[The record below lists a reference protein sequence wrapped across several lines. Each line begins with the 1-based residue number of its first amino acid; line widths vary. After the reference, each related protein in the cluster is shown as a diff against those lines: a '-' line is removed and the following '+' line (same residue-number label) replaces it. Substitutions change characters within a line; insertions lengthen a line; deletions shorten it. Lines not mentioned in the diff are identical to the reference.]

1 MGNRRAGWGE
11 PECPYAPVGGQGGQR
26 RGRRAQTGG
35 GCAVW
40 SGWVA
45 GSHVEHGL
53 RVGDLYGSRAGDL
66 YRHNCTGTLSYAPAG
81 SYIQGHPRR
90 ATSHLQCP
98 CLPTTFRGIRGG
110 PHHTCNVPVL
120 LLHSG
125 ASEEGHITRAML
137 SRIDNITS
145 LEGQQSLVLL
155 GGWGFHNGLEPR

>member
-1 MGNRRAGWGE
+1 MPLCPCGRAGRTEEG
-11 PECPYAPVGGQGGQR
+11 PEGADRRRLRGMVRVGSR
-26 RGRRAQTGG
+26 LP
-35 GCAVW
+35 
-40 SGWVA
+40 

-90 ATSHLQCP
+90 ATSHMQCP